1 MIFCV
6 YKIYVCMYACI
17 YGELGYCSGSSSVR
31 IYLFV
36 VAATVDTAE
45 GWATI
50 ADSLPFLPLLFARA
64 FI

>member
-1 MIFCV
+1 MHG
-6 YKIYVCMYACI
+6 I
-17 YGELGYCSGSSSVR
+17 YGELGYCSGGSSVR